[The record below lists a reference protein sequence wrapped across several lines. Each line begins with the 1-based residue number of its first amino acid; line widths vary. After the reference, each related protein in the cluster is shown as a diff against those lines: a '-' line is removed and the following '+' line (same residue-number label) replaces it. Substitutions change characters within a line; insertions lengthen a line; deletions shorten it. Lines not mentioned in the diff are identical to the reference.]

1 MANIEIGKEEKY
13 LYQCL
18 KCKRIYLLDINTETT
33 KCCGQDM
40 EEIGRVITEV
50 Y

>member
-1 MANIEIGKEEKY
+1 MANIEIGKEEIY

-18 KCKRIYLLDINTETT
+18 KCKRIYLLTIDVDDTN
-33 KCCGQDM
+33 CCGNQL
-40 EEIGRVITEV
+40 EEIGKVIVDV